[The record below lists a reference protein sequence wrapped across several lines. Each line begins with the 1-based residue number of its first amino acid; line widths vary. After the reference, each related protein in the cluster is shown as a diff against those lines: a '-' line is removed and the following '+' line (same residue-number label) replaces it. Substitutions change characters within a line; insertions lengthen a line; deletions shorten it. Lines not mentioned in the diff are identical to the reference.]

1 MDFLIET
8 WIILQ
13 IMVLEIDEFYNHYES
28 QIRNYPLG
36 IEVQSLGYYPRK
48 DHQIKRVFGTFNFS
62 FILSG
67 RGFYRYQKKL
77 YPLIAPAVI
86 TQEPGKEAEY
96 GPDGYWEEFYV
107 LFPSSVMEKMK
118 SRKIYSSSKPY
129 WKLMN
134 LEQTIYDIETIMR
147 IINEDSIYKADRID
161 HHVQGMILNSL
172 NESRSIRDTPQQ
184 LIVHSIYKMISIHCE
199 REYNFDRIAREKGIS
214 PSSLRQ
220 AWKSIYDTPPG
231 QTLMQLRMQKATRL
245 LAETNLPIQEIAL
258 KLGYK
263 DPLYF
268 SRQFHKL
275 IGESPREYRRRT
287 SYFL

>member
-13 IMVLEIDEFYNHYES
+13 KMILSIDEFYNHYQS
-28 QIRNYPLG
+28 QVRNYPHG
-36 IEVQSLGYYPRK
+36 IEVQSLGYYPGK
-48 DHQIKRVFGTFNFS
+48 DHKIKRVFGTFNFS

-77 YPLIAPAVI
+77 YPLIAPVVI

-96 GPDGYWEEFYV
+96 GPDGVWEEFYV
-107 LFPSSVMEKMK
+107 LFPSSVMEVMK
-118 SRKIYSSSKPY
+118 NRKIYSSSKPY
-129 WKLMN
+129 WKIMN
-134 LEQTIYDIETIMR
+134 IEQVIHDIEQIIK

-161 HHVQGMILNSL
+161 HYVQGMILNSL
-172 NESRSIRDTPQQ
+172 NENRSIRDTPQQ
-184 LIVHSIYKMISIHCE
+184 LIVHSIYKMISLNCE
-199 REYNFDRIAREKGIS
+199 RNFNFDQLARDKGIS

-220 AWKSIYDTPPG
+220 AWKSIHDAPPG
-231 QTLMQLRMQKATRL
+231 QTLMGLRMQKATRL
-245 LAETNLPIQEIAL
+245 LAETSLPIQEIAM

-268 SRQFHKL
+268 SRQFHKM
-275 IGESPREYRRRT
+275 IGESPRDYRNRT
-287 SYFL
+287 SHYI